1 MKNKKWYCPHCSQTS
16 SRHWN
21 LKKHIE
27 RKHQGR
33 GQPIREDGWH
43 SISTNTS
50 TATHYIPDMMSLQN
64 NNYHLNQRYQQT
76 PFSAS
81 PYPKIEDTSKKRELL
96 DEILEPWRSLA
107 QKMKEIMEIKKIFN
121 EFSSFSS
128 SSQQPNF
135 ITSLGQTPMIQ
146 PIIPLVTTPLQ
157 PTPPAPQ
164 EQEQEQKKKNIDPW
178 TTFNPKLFLPSTFQ
192 IEEFQRRL
200 REEKIEDF
208 IVNPLE
214 LLPLPIITITPDDN
228 NNNNSIKSVQAKIT
242 TKSIKAE
249 EQIEE
254 DIYDIEEHLSSK
266 SNLQIDDNDDYNSS
280 INNGYFLGRYWVIK
294 RNGRGDIIDAY
305 KVITDPLLEAQESYY
320 QEKKKAAERMEQKER
335 ALLDLS

>member
-1 MKNKKWYCPHCSQTS
+1 MKIKMKNKKWYCPHCSQTS

-33 GQPIREDGWH
+33 GQPIRENGWH
-43 SISTNTS
+43 STSTNTS
-50 TATHYIPDMMSLQN
+50 TATHFIPDMMSLQD

-81 PYPKIEDTSKKRELL
+81 LYPKIEDTSKKRELL

-107 QKMKEIMEIKKIFN
+107 QKMKEIMEIRRIFS

-164 EQEQEQKKKNIDPW
+164 EQKKKNIDPW
-178 TTFNPKLFLPSTFQ
+178 TTFNPKLFLASTFQ

-200 REEKIEDF
+200 REKNRRF
-208 IVNPLE
+208 YCQSSR
-214 LLPLPIITITPDDN
+214 TIAAT
-228 NNNNSIKSVQAKIT
+228 
-242 TKSIKAE
+242 
-249 EQIEE
+249 
-254 DIYDIEEHLSSK
+254 
-266 SNLQIDDNDDYNSS
+266 YN
-280 INNGYFLGRYWVIK
+280 
-294 RNGRGDIIDAY
+294 
-305 KVITDPLLEAQESYY
+305 YY
-320 QEKKKAAERMEQKER
+320 Y
-335 ALLDLS
+335 S